1 MQTLGTIHNLFQISP
16 SAPFLLSR
24 FRNLVYIITPQCE
37 KSVGLLD
44 SVRFMTNAQSLYRLA
59 GFIESKE
66 YLKSVLDIKNKDL

>member
-1 MQTLGTIHNLFQISP
+1 
-16 SAPFLLSR
+16 
-24 FRNLVYIITPQCE
+24 VYIITPQCE